1 VRESNRQKYF
11 DPLVLA
17 RLKGLVLRARRIV
30 EGYMTGLHRSPYRG
44 FSIEFAEHREYAPGD
59 DLRYLDWKVFGRTDK
74 FYLKQFEAETN
85 LVCYLLLD
93 ASRSM
98 SYQSAQAPWSK
109 WEYAQAVAAA
119 LAYLVLAQQDSVG
132 LVTFDH
138 AIRHMVRPGGHPSHF
153 KEILAG
159 LEQIRPEGHTQMAP
173 VLHELAERFVRR
185 GLVLILS
192 DFFDR
197 PDDLVRALAHFR
209 HRRHDVILMQVLD
222 RAEEEFPFEELT
234 RFEGL
239 EEPQHVL
246 ADGRALRAAYLRH
259 FQSAQRQLQRGCRE
273 HGMQYVRLRTDRPV
287 DLALRTFLT
296 TRTVK

>member
-1 VRESNRQKYF
+1 MEPNRQKYF
-11 DPLVLA
+11 DPRVLA

-59 DLRYLDWKVFGRTDK
+59 DLRYVDWKVFARTDK

-85 LVCYLLLD
+85 LVCYLVVD

-98 SYQSAQAPWSK
+98 SFQSSLAPWSK
-109 WEYAQAVAAA
+109 WEHAQALAAA

-138 AIRHMVRPGGHPSHF
+138 TIRTFVRPGSHPSHL
-153 KEILAG
+153 KEILTG
-159 LEQIRPEGHTQMAP
+159 LEQIQPEGKTQMAQI
-173 VLHELAERFVRR
+173 LHELAERFVRR

-192 DFFDR
+192 DFFDN
-197 PDDLVRALAHFR
+197 LEELIRALAHFR

-222 RAEEEFPFEELT
+222 RAEEEFPFQQLT
-234 RFEGL
+234 LFEGL
-239 EEPQHVL
+239 EVPQRVL
-246 ADGRALRAAYLRH
+246 ADTRALRAAYVRH
-259 FQSAQRQLQRGCRE
+259 FQSALRQLQRGCRE
-273 HGMQYVRLRTDRPV
+273 HGIEYVRLRTDRPV
-287 DLALRTFLT
+287 DAALRTFLS
-296 TRTVK
+296 TRKVK

>member
-1 VRESNRQKYF
+1 MEANRQKYF
-11 DPLVLA
+11 DPRVLA

-44 FSIEFAEHREYAPGD
+44 FSIEFAEHREYSPGD

-85 LVCYLLLD
+85 LVCYLVVD

-98 SYQSAQAPWSK
+98 AYQSNRAPWSK
-109 WEYAQAVAAA
+109 WEHAQALAAA

-132 LVTFDH
+132 LVIFDH
-138 AIRHMVRPGGHPSHF
+138 QVRFMVRPGGHPSHL

-159 LEQIRPEGHTQMAP
+159 LEQTKPEGKTHMAP

-192 DFFDR
+192 DFFDQ
-197 PDDLVRALAHFR
+197 PQELLRALAHFR
-209 HRRHDVILMQVLD
+209 HRRHDVILMQVVD
-222 RAEEEFPFEELT
+222 RVEEEFPFEELML
-234 RFEGL
+234 FEGL
-239 EEPQHVL
+239 EEARHVL
-246 ADGRALRAAYLRH
+246 AEGRTLRTAYLRH
-259 FQSAQRQLQRGCRE
+259 FQSALRQLQRGCRE
-273 HGMQYVRLRTDRPV
+273 QGIEYVRLRTDQPV
-287 DLALRTFLT
+287 DEALRRFLT
-296 TRTVK
+296 TRKVK

>member
-1 VRESNRQKYF
+1 MESHRQKYF
-11 DPLVLA
+11 DPRVLA
-17 RLKGLVLRARRIV
+17 QLKGLVLRARRIV

-85 LVCYLLLD
+85 LVCYLVVD

-98 SYQSAQAPWSK
+98 TYQSALAPWSK
-109 WEYAQAVAAA
+109 WEHAQALAAA
-119 LAYLVLAQQDSVG
+119 LAYVVLAQQDSVG

-138 AIRHMVRPGGHPSHF
+138 AIRSMVRPGAHPAHF
-153 KEILAG
+153 KEILAA
-159 LEQIRPEGHTQMAP
+159 LEQIQPMGKTQMAQ

-192 DFFDR
+192 DFFDHAEE
-197 PDDLVRALAHFR
+197 LVRALAHFR

-222 RAEEEFPFEELT
+222 RAEEEFPFEELML
-234 RFEGL
+234 FEGL
-239 EEPQHVL
+239 EEADQVL
-246 ADGRALRAAYLRH
+246 ADARALRAAYVRH
-259 FQSAQRQLQRGCRE
+259 FQSAVRRLQRGCRE
-273 HGMQYVRLRTDRPV
+273 HGIEYVRLRTDRPV
-287 DLALRTFLT
+287 DTALRAFLSA
-296 TRTVK
+296 RKVK

>member
-1 VRESNRQKYF
+1 MEANRQKYF
-11 DPLVLA
+11 DPRVLA
-17 RLKGLVLRARRIV
+17 RLKGLVLRARQIV

-85 LVCYLLLD
+85 LVCYLVVD

-109 WEYAQAVAAA
+109 WEYAQALAAA

-138 AIRHMVRPGGHPSHF
+138 QVRNIVRPGAHPSHL
-153 KEILAG
+153 KEILTG
-159 LEQIRPEGHTQMAP
+159 LEQIQPEGKTSIAP
-173 VLHELAERFVRR
+173 VLDELAERFVRR
-185 GLVLILS
+185 GLVVILS
-192 DFFDR
+192 DFFDQ
-197 PDDLVRALAHFR
+197 PEQLVRTLAHFR

-222 RAEEEFPFEELT
+222 RAEEEFPFEQLT

-239 EEPQHVL
+239 EEPHQVV
-246 ADGRALRAAYLRH
+246 ADARSLRAAYLRH
-259 FQSAQRQLQRGCRE
+259 FQAAVRQLQRSCRE
-273 HGMQYVRLRTDRPV
+273 HGMEYVRLHTDRPV
-287 DLALRTFLT
+287 DVALRTFLS
-296 TRTVK
+296 RRKVK